1 MTTKAP
7 EKKTGEMIADRIDI
21 IDVDCHIQE
30 PVDIWTSRVSKKWGK
45 RVPHVRAHPET
56 GKPVWFINEE
66 PSIPVAGLS
75 MAGWKEWP
83 PSHPPTLEEADH
95 AAWDSTV
102 RLERMDDYGIHTE
115 ILYPNVGGFGNQNFM
130 KLEDP
135 KLMLECI
142 QAYNDFQV
150 DWCSVDPTRLI
161 PTTAIPFWDV
171 DATVKEIE
179 RCTKMGHR
187 GIIMTGGPENFGS
200 PYLGDPHWEP
210 VWTVCEELGV
220 PVNFHLGSGGLD
232 VMRDLYEGTPS
243 RAKFAKGAVSLFIG
257 NTRHVMDIIVS
268 GMCQRHPNLNFVS
281 VESGIGW
288 VPFLL
293 EAVDWQWH
301 NSGVVNAHPE
311 FDLLPSEYFKRQIY
325 ACFWFE
331 EQTALNAI
339 EQLGPDNFLYET
351 DFPHPTSMAPGPASI
366 AVKPKDYVE
375 KFFSQMPEESW
386 RKILRENAMRVY
398 NLDD

>member
-1 MTTKAP
+1 MTAKGRP
-7 EKKTGEMIADRIDI
+7 VPP
-21 IDVDCHIQE
+21 DVDGHIQG

-66 PSIPVAGLS
+66 PSISVAGLS

-135 KLMLECI
+135 ALMLECI
-142 QAYNDFQV
+142 RAYNDFQV
-150 DWCSVDPTRLI
+150 DWCSVDPKRLI

-171 DATVKEIE
+171 DATVAEIE

-220 PVNFHLGSGGLD
+220 APEDTVAMGDSESDIEMLRFAGLG
-232 VMRDLYEGTPS
+232 
-243 RAKFAKGAVSLFIG
+243 
-257 NTRHVMDIIVS
+257 
-268 GMCQRHPNLNFVS
+268 
-281 VESGIGW
+281 
-288 VPFLL
+288 
-293 EAVDWQWH
+293 
-301 NSGVVNAHPE
+301 
-311 FDLLPSEYFKRQIY
+311 
-325 ACFWFE
+325 
-331 EQTALNAI
+331 
-339 EQLGPDNFLYET
+339 
-351 DFPHPTSMAPGPASI
+351 I
-366 AVKPKDYVE
+366 AVRNSPDEVKRDALHVAPSNDEDGVAWVIQ
-375 KFFSQMPEESW
+375 KFV
-386 RKILRENAMRVY
+386 I
-398 NLDD
+398 